1 MVYYGNQDLMNRQN
15 ESFLSPALSRMP
27 AEALRVVPLSG
38 VEAQIYARLW
48 RCVAERKLRPGTKLN
63 ESIIG
68 EVFGVSRT
76 VVRKVLNILEQEGVV
91 HLPQNRGAFIAVLD
105 LSDARSTQEVFAM
118 TVTHLV
124 TQLVH
129 PDVVISDEH
138 RALLDE
144 HIKVQSEFDSSG
156 NHDRAL
162 QLRAEFWILLAGVY
176 GNVLLTHLLARLAV
190 RYVLAQSFFDRS
202 GLLSADARFQS
213 LLIKRIAE
221 KESEKA
227 LSMIGEFLGLLRKSL
242 ITDRESEDVDL
253 RSLLSANGGG
263 ARSICIN

>member
-1 MVYYGNQDLMNRQN
+1 MNRQN
-15 ESFLSPALSRMP
+15 ESFLSPALCRMP
-27 AEALRVVPLSG
+27 PEALRLVPLSG

-91 HLPQNRGAFIAVLD
+91 HLPQNRGAFVAVLD
-105 LSDARSTQEVFAM
+105 LSDARATHEVFTM

-129 PDVVISDEH
+129 SDVIISDEH
-138 RALLDE
+138 HALLDE
-144 HIKVQSEFDSSG
+144 HIKAQSKCESSG
-156 NHDRAL
+156 NLDGAL
-162 QLRAEFWILLAGVY
+162 QLSAEFWILLAGIY
-176 GNVLLTHLLARLAV
+176 GNVLLAHLLARLAV

-202 GLLSADARFQS
+202 GHRSADAQFQS
-213 LLIKRIAE
+213 LLIKRITE
-221 KESEKA
+221 KKLEKA
-227 LSMIGEFLGLLRKSL
+227 LSMIEEFLSLLRKSL
-242 ITDRESEDVDL
+242 ITDGESEDVDL
-253 RSLLSANGGG
+253 RSLLSAGSCSI
-263 ARSICIN
+263 RSISVN